1 MAPKGKK
8 PQIFKIRIILP
19 QNRVQQERI
28 RIPQPQYRPIR
39 MRRRDV
45 IIRGLLKE
53 SPDYWTL
60 HRRGVSGRT
69 QVGPDQE
76 EARAISEDVIKG
88 TLPERIIYLELIK
101 RGYVPGIDFD
111 FQSSAEG
118 GRNELGG
125 LVVDFVFEF
134 LRIALRVQGPTHD
147 LHIRIAKDREQESI
161 LESMGFHVLDID
173 TDVIANAF
181 ILEQWF
187 RQHLDPGGV
196 LIEDP
201 DKFSLTKVD
210 D

>member
-1 MAPKGKK
+1 MASKGKK
-8 PQIFKIRIILP
+8 PQVFKIRIFLP

-28 RIPQPQYRPIR
+28 KIPQPQYRPLR
-39 MRRRDV
+39 MERRDV
-45 IIRGLLKE
+45 IMRGLLKE
-53 SPDYWTL
+53 SPDWWTL
-60 HRRGVSGRT
+60 HRRGVGGRT

-76 EARAISEDVIKG
+76 EARAVSKSVIKG
-88 TLPERIIYLELIK
+88 TLPERIIYAELIK

-125 LVVDFVFEF
+125 MVVDFLFEF

-147 LHIRIAKDREQESI
+147 QHIRIAKDREQESI
-161 LESMGFHVLDID
+161 LMSMGFHVLDVD

-181 ILEQWF
+181 QLEQWF

-196 LIEDP
+196 LIDDP
-201 DKFSLTKVD
+201 DKFTLTRAV
-210 D
+210 